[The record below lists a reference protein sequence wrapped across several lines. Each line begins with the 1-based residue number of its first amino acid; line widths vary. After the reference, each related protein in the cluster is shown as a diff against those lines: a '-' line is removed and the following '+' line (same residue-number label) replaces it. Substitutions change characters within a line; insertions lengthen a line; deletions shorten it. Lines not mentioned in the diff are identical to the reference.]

1 MVDAA
6 STTYLLLG
14 QHVTPPLHAARRIL
28 STVHKWWRLVEQPN
42 GAVLR
47 GWTQVHVLLSR
58 REVLVPS
65 QLLDG
70 SCGRPA
76 HRQMGAERVPQ
87 DVHAV
92 SHLGTTCRPAHAI
105 LYHLLCQGAAITLT
119 KDPTREVPLS
129 LAGRAWQ
136 RIIYSAMSASKKA
149 LDVSTVSHG
158 FSSYNTSRV
167 GSPRRAT
174 CQNELVTKP
183 GFTNYESVR
192 FFGGRAFASC
202 ERRWNITSPL
212 DQLRA
217 SATRLSLI
225 ERYLRSRSRLNR
237 DPRDSSWLG
246 VSRPAGGTAAPG
258 PRVF

>member
-1 MVDAA
+1 MSLSPGTRLGHYEVTALIGQGGMGGHYMVKQV
-6 STTYLLLG
+6 S
-14 QHVTPPLHAARRIL
+14 
-28 STVHKWWRLVEQPN
+28 
-42 GAVLR
+42 AVF
-47 GWTQVHVLLSR
+47 
-58 REVLVPS
+58 
-65 QLLDG
+65 
-70 SCGRPA
+70 
-76 HRQMGAERVPQ
+76 
-87 DVHAV
+87 
-92 SHLGTTCRPAHAI
+92 
-105 LYHLLCQGAAITLT
+105 
-119 KDPTREVPLS
+119 
-129 LAGRAWQ
+129 
-136 RIIYSAMSASKKA
+136 
-149 LDVSTVSHG
+149 HG
-158 FSSYNTSRV
+158 FFSYNTSRV

-202 ERRWNITSPL
+202 ERRWNTTSPL